1 MRVLSKS
8 TQPDKRIRMTST
20 LRRWLIMTVLSIS
33 GGIIF
38 LLPFLQEV
46 YYIPMAQALNLNNT
60 EVGSLM
66 SIFGVTAMISYFPGG
81 WLADRASPRK
91 LITTSLLST
100 GAAGLYFATFPGYE
114 MSLAIHAFWGVSITF
129 LFWGAMI
136 RVTRNWA
143 PPDEQGR
150 AFGILETGRGFGEV
164 LSSMAF
170 LAVFA
175 ALGSGDLA
183 LSMVITQFSA
193 LFILL
198 GILAWF
204 VLEDEVDQ
212 SHDAGEK
219 LKIGP
224 REIISVLKMPI
235 VWLIATVILTGY
247 SAYWGLF
254 RFTSY
259 ATDIFALSVTIGAA
273 ISVGKMWL
281 KPLAAL
287 MAGFIADKFGIARS
301 VAWLFVFL
309 IASYV
314 AVAVL
319 PGKSALVP
327 VMLFIVAIASLAV
340 FAMRGI
346 YFALLE
352 EGGVPLAV
360 TGTAAGMISALG
372 YTPDIFMPL
381 LGGILLDNFPGA
393 AGYRY
398 FFLTTAAICG
408 VGLLASLLIYLKI
421 VKKRPGESET

>member
-1 MRVLSKS
+1 MIV
-8 TQPDKRIRMTST
+8 M
-20 LRRWLIMTVLSIS
+20 SIS
-33 GGIIF
+33 GGIVF

-46 YYIPMAQALNLNNT
+46 YYLPLADALNLNNT
-60 EVGSLM
+60 QVGSLV
-66 SIFGVTAMISYFPGG
+66 SVFGVTSLLSYFPGG
-81 WLADRASPRK
+81 WLADRVSPRK

-100 GAAGLYFATFPGYE
+100 GIAGLYFATFPSYGV
-114 MSLAIHAFWGVSITF
+114 SLAIHAFWGMSITF

-143 PPDEQGR
+143 PPEEQGK
-150 AFGILETGRGFGEV
+150 AFGILETGRGLGEV
-164 LSSMAF
+164 LTSIAF

-175 ALGSGDLA
+175 ALGSTDQA
-183 LSMVITQFSA
+183 LQMVIIQFSV
-193 LFILL
+193 LILTL
-198 GILAWF
+198 GVLAWF
-204 VLEDEVDQ
+204 VLEDTV
-212 SHDAGEK
+212 AGTDDSAERTR
-219 LKIGP
+219 IGLN
-224 REIISVLKMPI
+224 EIISVLKMPV

-247 SAYWGLF
+247 CAYWGLF

-287 MAGFIADKFGIARS
+287 IAGFIGDKFGIAKS
-301 VAWLFVFL
+301 VVWLFVVL
-309 IASYV
+309 IVSYV
-314 AVAVL
+314 VVAVL
-319 PGKSALVP
+319 PGNPALVP
-327 VMLFIVAIASLAV
+327 VMVAIVAIASLAV

-360 TGTAAGMISALG
+360 TGTATGIISTIG

-381 LGGILLDNFPGA
+381 LGGVLLDNFPGA

-398 FFLTTAAICG
+398 FFFATAAFCG
-408 VGLLASLLIYLKI
+408 IGLVASLLIYLKI
-421 VKKRPGESET
+421 VKSREPWLETPAQ